1 MRGVPAVLTLWCWV
15 LGGCFTYRPLG
26 EPRPEPAMYLA
37 VTLTDAG
44 SEELS
49 RYIGPDVGVV
59 RGRFQ
64 SAGERG
70 LTLAVA
76 QVELHRGDVLA
87 WRGETVIVPRAFVSS
102 VEQRH
107 VSGGRT
113 ALLVGASALALV
125 VTYHAL
131 GSGSD
136 ATMGSG
142 GSGRPR

>member
-1 MRGVPAVLTLWCWV
+1 
-15 LGGCFTYRPLG
+15 
-26 EPRPEPAMYLA
+26 
-37 VTLTDAG
+37 
-44 SEELS
+44 
-49 RYIGPDVGVV
+49 
-59 RGRFQ
+59 
-64 SAGERG
+64 
-70 LTLAVA
+70 VA